1 MTGNSEGRR
10 LGRYREQQVP
20 GFHLL
25 AGDDVDLADAAGD
38 WSMHIRLHLHSFERK
53 KLGIAGFGLFFT
65 KDSIVTRRD

>member
-1 MTGNSEGRR
+1 
-10 LGRYREQQVP
+10 
-20 GFHLL
+20 LL